1 VRLAAR
7 GARDMDDGQV
17 AVADPEQARLLR
29 AQAVRIYTASF
40 VGALLLTGLGLL
52 LVGMCNTLGPL

>member
-7 GARDMDDGQV
+7 GARDMDDGQK
-17 AVADPEQARLLR
+17 AVLNPEQARLLR
-29 AQAVRIYTASF
+29 AQAARIYAASF

-52 LVGMCNTLGPL
+52 AAVSLRS

>member
-7 GARDMDDGQV
+7 GARDMDDGPES
-17 AVADPEQARLLR
+17 VADPEQARLLR
-29 AQAVRIYTASF
+29 ARAVRIYAASF

-52 LVGMCNTLGPL
+52 LVSM

>member
-17 AVADPEQARLLR
+17 AVADPEEARRLR
-29 AQAVRIYTASF
+29 AQAARIYAMSF
-40 VGALLLTGLGLL
+40 VGALLLTGLGVL
-52 LVGMCNTLGPL
+52 LVGM